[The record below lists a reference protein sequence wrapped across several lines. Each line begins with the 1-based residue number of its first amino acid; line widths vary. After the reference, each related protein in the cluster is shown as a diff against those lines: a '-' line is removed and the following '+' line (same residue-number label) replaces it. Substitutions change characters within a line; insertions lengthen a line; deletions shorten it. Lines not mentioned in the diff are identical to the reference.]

1 MTTFEIILIVILIY
15 LIIAHIINFICI
27 ADNCF
32 ICDFEDLVYNLL
44 WIIFLPA
51 AIIRRIIVTIKEKML
66 DK

>member
-27 ADNCF
+27 ADNCLISDF
-32 ICDFEDLVYNLL
+32 RDLICNLL
-44 WIIFLPA
+44 WIISLPA
-51 AIIRRIIVTIKEKML
+51 AIIRAIKEKML